1 MRGWHTS
8 GARSLAVALATLVG
22 AVLLVGCGGAEDDL
36 AAPVPTAPAFVYDDS
51 APLAFEERGPLAR
64 GVRDISF
71 RSDEDRIDGYLVLP
85 AKMGRH
91 PAAVYL
97 HGSGGDRE
105 QLLDQARRFA
115 ARGGIALTM
124 TAPSSYVRPPAGLGA
139 ADALSWQ
146 RDLAVR
152 DVVATRRAIDVL
164 SSLPNVDGS
173 RIGFVGWSAGG
184 RTGAILAGV
193 ESRLDAV
200 VLMSAGAVP
209 VQRYVQASPRDLRFR
224 VRALLGEVDPLRYIA
239 RAKADGLLL
248 QDGSR
253 DQVVPRHALV
263 ALARRAPRGTEV
275 RWYDAGHSLDA
286 VAYAEQL
293 DWLANRLELD
303 RKPKR
308 WRPSWR

>member
-1 MRGWHTS
+1 MRS
-8 GARSLAVALATLVG
+8 REISRARAVAVAFAIVVG
-22 AVLLVGCGGAEDDL
+22 AFLAAGCGGAEDEPP
-36 AAPVPTAPAFVYDDS
+36 AVPAAPAFVYDGS
-51 APLAFEERGPLAR
+51 APLAFEERGPLPG

-71 RSDEDRIDGYLVLP
+71 RSGEDRIDGYLALP
-85 AKMGRH
+85 QANGVR
-91 PAAVYL
+91 PAVVFL
-97 HGSGGDRE
+97 HGAGGDRE

-115 ARGGIALTM
+115 ARGGVALTV
-124 TAPSSYVRPPAGLGA
+124 TAPSSYARPPARLGA
-139 ADALSWQ
+139 DDALKWQ

-152 DVVATRRAIDVL
+152 DVVAARRAVDVL
-164 SSLPNVDGS
+164 ATLPEVDAA
-173 RIGFVGWSAGG
+173 RIGLVGWSAGG
-184 RTGAILAGV
+184 RTGAILAGI

-209 VQRYVQASPRDLRFR
+209 IQRYVEAAPPDLRFR
-224 VRALLGEVDPLRYIA
+224 VRSLLSEVDPLRYIA
-239 RAKADGLLL
+239 RARPDALLL

-263 ALARRAPRGTEV
+263 ELARRAPRGTEV
-275 RWYDAGHSLDA
+275 RWYDAGHSLDE

-308 WRPSWR
+308 WRPNWR

>member
-1 MRGWHTS
+1 MLSWHTS
-8 GARSLAVALATLVG
+8 RARRLGVAFAIVLA
-22 AVLLVGCGGAEDDL
+22 AVLSGGCGGDDDETR
-36 AAPVPTAPAFVYDDS
+36 AVQNVPAFVYDGS
-51 APLAFEERGPLAR
+51 APLAFEERGPLSR

-85 AKMGRH
+85 ARKGVQ
-91 PAAVYL
+91 PAAVFL

-105 QLLDQARRFA
+105 QLLDQARQFA
-115 ARGGIALTM
+115 ARGGIALTL
-124 TAPSSYVRPPAGLGA
+124 TAPSSYASPPSGLGA
-139 ADALSWQ
+139 ADALKWQ

-152 DVVATRRAIDVL
+152 DVVAARRSIDVL
-164 SSLPNVDGS
+164 SRLPNVDAS

-209 VQRYVQASPRDLRFR
+209 VQRYVQAAPPDLRFR
-224 VRALLGEVDPLRYIA
+224 VRALLGQVDPLRYIA
-239 RAKADGLLL
+239 RARGDRLLL